1 MNAQTAT
8 FPAPPAP
15 GPTSPDVPQSIPP
28 PPTAEERPPTWTER
42 CLGRA
47 ASPTWAGEAQR
58 LLLGA
63 ALAAVFGVALGLRH
77 GGTALVFGAL
87 GAPAGILGVAAVA
100 VPAFAIV
107 LALANAPLEAMDLLH
122 ATSRA
127 AMRAGLFLAG
137 VAPAVAM
144 LVVTVEE
151 TLTVDIMGFGALLL
165 AGAIAGQ
172 AFVAELRPALAGAPR
187 MTRAILSVALPA
199 FLVFAAVLAMRVWWL
214 ALPMLTEA
222 S

>member
-8 FPAPPAP
+8 
-15 GPTSPDVPQSIPP
+15 SPDAPLPMPTPP
-28 PPTAEERPPTWTER
+28 LAAEERPHTWTER
-42 CLGRA
+42 WLGRPA
-47 ASPTWAGEAQR
+47 APTWAGEAQR

-63 ALAAVFGVALGLRH
+63 ALAAAFGAALGLRH
-77 GGTALVFGAL
+77 GGLSLGVGAL
-87 GAPAGILGVAAVA
+87 GAPAGILAVAAVA

-107 LALANAPLEAMDLLH
+107 LALANAPLEGMDLLH

-137 VAPAVAM
+137 LAPAVAM

-151 TLTVDIMGFGALLL
+151 SVTVDVIGFGGLLL
-165 AGAIAGQ
+165 AGAIAAR
-172 AFVAELRPALAGAPR
+172 AFVAELRPALADAPR
-187 MTRAILSVALPA
+187 NTRAILMFALPA
-199 FLVFAAVLAMRVWWL
+199 FLLFAALLAARVWWL

>member
-1 MNAQTAT
+1 M
-8 FPAPPAP
+8 PAPPLEA
-15 GPTSPDVPQSIPP
+15 PP
-28 PPTAEERPPTWTER
+28 PLVAEERPPTWTER

-58 LLLGA
+58 LLLGG

-77 GGTALVFGAL
+77 GGTSLALGAV
-87 GAPAGILGVAAVA
+87 GAPAGILAVAAVA

-127 AMRAGLFLAG
+127 VMRAGLFLAG
-137 VAPAVAM
+137 VAPALAM

-151 TLTVDIMGFGALLL
+151 TVTVDIMGFGALLF

-172 AFVAELRPALAGAPR
+172 AFVAELRPALASAPR

-199 FLVFAAVLAMRVWWL
+199 FLLFAAVLAARVWWL